1 MNDGKLSQEEI
12 DALLKVPE
20 DSQED
25 NEQEQTE
32 EKPFLTDVEKDA
44 LGEIGNISFGSSA
57 TTLST
62 LLNQKVEITTPAVT
76 TVDKEELESE
86 VTFKPVSVQV
96 NYIKGFIGNNVFFI
110 KSEDAAIIADIML
123 GGDGTSPDGE
133 LNEMHLS
140 AVQEAM
146 NQMMGSAATSMST
159 VFNKKIDISPPEI
172 IHGLDQQKKD
182 LLFGEK
188 VYVKVFF
195 KLMVGD
201 LIDSN
206 MVQLV
211 PLDFAK
217 ELVQQLM
224 NPTPSAEEEAP
235 NQTEPEHAPVQASEE
250 ESEQASKSQAAASPD
265 ASSMAVSEPAAD
277 HQPTEQPVSREAE
290 NNGSTIQRNND
301 ILGRPSMQKSNIQEA
316 AFSNFEQAPINY
328 QGQRNLDMLMDIP
341 LRVTVELGRT
351 KQSIKEILEMGA
363 GSIIELDKLAGEPVD
378 ILVNEKLVAEGEVV
392 VIDEN
397 FGVRVTDIV
406 SQTDRIQHLK
416 K

>member
-20 DSQED
+20 GNEGDDQQEH
-25 NEQEQTE
+25 TE
-32 EKPFLTDVEKDA
+32 DKAFLTNIEKDA

-76 TVDKEELESE
+76 TIGKEELEEE

-96 NYIKGFIGNNVFFI
+96 NYIEGFTGNNVFFI
-110 KSEDAAIIADIML
+110 KAEDAAVIADIML
-123 GGDGTSPDGE
+123 GGDGTNPDEE

-146 NQMMGSAATSMST
+146 NQMMGAAATSMST

-172 IHGLDQQKKD
+172 LHGLGNEKKEG
-182 LLFGEK
+182 LFKEE

-195 KLMVGD
+195 RLMVGD

-224 NPTPSAEEEAP
+224 NPAGAEEQSSAQEK
-235 NQTEPEHAPVQASEE
+235 PETAE
-250 ESEQASKSQAAASPD
+250 SQAAASVNTDPGVTS
-265 ASSMAVSEPAAD
+265 ALVSED
-277 HQPTEQPVSREAE
+277 KQPEQERPVSQAAGNTRTT
-290 NNGSTIQRNND
+290 NQKNDD
-301 ILGRPSMQKSNIQEA
+301 ILGRTSSQAADVQEA
-316 AFSNFEQAPINY
+316 AFSDFEQAPLNH

-351 KQSIKEILEMGA
+351 KQSIKEILELGA

-406 SQTDRIQHLK
+406 SQSDRIQHLRK
-416 K
+416 

>member
-12 DALLKVPE
+12 DALLKVPADE
-20 DSQED
+20 QED
-25 NEQEQTE
+25 DQQEQTADE
-32 EKPFLTDVEKDA
+32 AFLTSIEKDA

-76 TVDKEELESE
+76 VIGKDQLEEE

-96 NYIKGFIGNNVFFI
+96 NYIEGFTGNNVFFI
-110 KSEDAAIIADIML
+110 KSEDAAVIADIML
-123 GGDGTSPDGE
+123 GGDGTNPDKE

-146 NQMMGSAATSMST
+146 NQMMGAAATSMST

-172 IHGLDQQKKD
+172 IHGLENQKKEG
-182 LLFGEK
+182 LFKDE

-217 ELVQQLM
+217 QLVHQLM
-224 NPTPSAEEEAP
+224 NPAPEAKEEPSVKE
-235 NQTEPEHAPVQASEE
+235 EPETAVSQTAASVNTHSAVAAAPVTEEKQA
-250 ESEQASKSQAAASPD
+250 EQ
-265 ASSMAVSEPAAD
+265 
-277 HQPTEQPVSREAE
+277 EQPVRPAG
-290 NNGSTIQRNND
+290 NTGTTNQKND
-301 ILGRPSMQKSNIQEA
+301 EILGRPSSQEADVQEA
-316 AFSNFEQAPINY
+316 AFSEFEQAPLNY

-351 KQSIKEILEMGA
+351 KQSIKEILELGA

-406 SQTDRIQHLK
+406 SQHDRIQHLRK
-416 K
+416 

>member
-1 MNDGKLSQEEI
+1 MMNDGKLSQEEI
-12 DALLKVPE
+12 DALLKVPADE
-20 DSQED
+20 QED
-25 NEQEQTE
+25 DQQEQTADE
-32 EKPFLTDVEKDA
+32 AFLTSIEKDA

-76 TVDKEELESE
+76 VIGKDQLEEE

-96 NYIKGFIGNNVFFI
+96 NYIEGFTGNNVFFI
-110 KSEDAAIIADIML
+110 KSEDAAVIADIML
-123 GGDGTSPDGE
+123 GGDGTNPDKE

-146 NQMMGSAATSMST
+146 NQMMGAAATSMST

-172 IHGLDQQKKD
+172 IHGLENQKKEG
-182 LLFGEK
+182 LFKDE

-217 ELVQQLM
+217 QLVHQLM
-224 NPTPSAEEEAP
+224 NPAPEAKEEPSVKE
-235 NQTEPEHAPVQASEE
+235 EPETAVSQTAASVNTHSAVAAAPVTEEKQA
-250 ESEQASKSQAAASPD
+250 EQ
-265 ASSMAVSEPAAD
+265 
-277 HQPTEQPVSREAE
+277 EQPVRPAG
-290 NNGSTIQRNND
+290 NTGTTNQKND
-301 ILGRPSMQKSNIQEA
+301 EILGRPSSQEADVQEA
-316 AFSNFEQAPINY
+316 AFSEFEQAPLNY

-351 KQSIKEILEMGA
+351 KQSIKEILELGA

-406 SQTDRIQHLK
+406 SQHDRIQHLRK
-416 K
+416 

>member
-12 DALLKVPE
+12 DALLNVT
-20 DSQED
+20 ED
-25 NEQEQTE
+25 NQMDDEQEQANDE
-32 EKPFLTDVEKDA
+32 EYLTPIEKDA

-62 LLNQKVEITTPAVT
+62 LLNQKVEITTPVVT
-76 TVDKEELESE
+76 TIRKENLEEE

-96 NYIKGFIGNNVFFI
+96 NYIEGFTGNNVFVI
-110 KSEDAAIIADIML
+110 KADDAAIIADIML
-123 GGDGTSPDGE
+123 GGDGKTPDTE
-133 LNEMHLS
+133 LNDIHLS

-172 IHGLDQQKKD
+172 IHGLENEKKEVIFD
-182 LLFGEK
+182 EN

-195 KLMVGD
+195 RLMVGD

-224 NPTPSAEEEAP
+224 NPAPSTEEKANTADKLTAESTSVNTNITSNVRQDNHIETNDKRTQMTEEKQKT
-235 NQTEPEHAPVQASEE
+235 N
-250 ESEQASKSQAAASPD
+250 D
-265 ASSMAVSEPAAD
+265 
-277 HQPTEQPVSREAE
+277 
-290 NNGSTIQRNND
+290 D
-301 ILGRPSMQKSNIQEA
+301 ILGRPFSSHDVNVQEA
-316 AFSNFEQAPINY
+316 AFSEFEKPPLSN

-341 LRVTVELGRT
+341 LKVTVELGRT
-351 KQSIKEILEMGA
+351 KQSIKEILELSA

-397 FGVRVTDIV
+397 FGVRVTDVV
-406 SQTDRIQHLK
+406 SQSDRIQHLK

>member
-1 MNDGKLSQEEI
+1 MMNDGKLSQEEI
-12 DALLKVPE
+12 DALLNVSE
-20 DSQED
+20 DKEEENQ
-25 NEQEQTE
+25 QEQTGE
-32 EKPFLTDVEKDA
+32 EDFLTSIEKDA

-76 TVDKEELESE
+76 TIKKAELEKE

-96 NYIKGFIGNNVFFI
+96 NYIEGFTGNNVFFI
-110 KSEDAAIIADIML
+110 KSEDAAVIADIML
-123 GGDGTSPDGE
+123 GGDGKDPDKE

-146 NQMMGSAATSMST
+146 NQMMGAAATSMST
-159 VFNKKIDISPPEI
+159 VFNKKIDISPPQI
-172 IHGLDQQKKD
+172 IHGLGNEKKEG
-182 LLFGEK
+182 LFEDD

-195 KLMVGD
+195 KLMIGE

-211 PLDFAK
+211 PIDFAR
-217 ELVQQLM
+217 ELVHQLM
-224 NPTPSAEEEAP
+224 NPAP
-235 NQTEPEHAPVQASEE
+235 AVTE
-250 ESEQASKSQAAASPD
+250 ESPAEKKPENAAADKSADIPETSVNTSSISSSAPKQENNQMEESIRHAAAS
-265 ASSMAVSEPAAD
+265 
-277 HQPTEQPVSREAE
+277 TESV
-290 NNGSTIQRNND
+290 QRKNDD
-301 ILGRPSMQKSNIQEA
+301 ILGRHGSLQEANIQEA
-316 AFSNFEQAPINY
+316 AFTDFQQPPLSS

-341 LRVTVELGRT
+341 LKVTVELGRT
-351 KQSIKEILEMGA
+351 KQSIKEILELGA

-406 SQTDRIQHLK
+406 SQLDRIQHLK